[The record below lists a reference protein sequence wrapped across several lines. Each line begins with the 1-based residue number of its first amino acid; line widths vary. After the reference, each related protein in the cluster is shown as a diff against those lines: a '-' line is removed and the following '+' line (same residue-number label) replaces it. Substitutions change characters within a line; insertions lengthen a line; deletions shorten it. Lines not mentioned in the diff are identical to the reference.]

1 MITAEEQ
8 FNILIVDS
16 DDSNQATLG
25 EILQTEHHVEF
36 AQSGEEAIAKAVE
49 RRPDLILLNLTLPDI
64 SGFDLLLK
72 FKEMD
77 EAREIPVIL
86 LTGIASITDE
96 EKGLRLGAMDYL
108 TRPFHSAVVQARVRI
123 QLEIVKHIRTI
134 ERLGMIDALTDIP
147 NRRFFDMRIKEEWR
161 RTWRHRSS
169 MSMLMVDVDQFKI
182 YNDSYGHPQGD
193 HLLKNI
199 ARILTENL
207 HRPSD
212 MAARLGG
219 DEFAV
224 LLGDTDTAGAIRVA
238 ESIRQSIEKG
248 VVHTPQGEST
258 TVTVSIGIGT
268 ANPTMDME
276 IADFIQQVDDHLY
289 IAKDK
294 GRNQVSFQ
302 A

>member
-1 MITAEEQ
+1 MEEHDQ
-8 FNILIVDS
+8 FNILVVDNDS
-16 DDSNQATLG
+16 SNQAALG
-25 EILQTEHHVEF
+25 EILQAEHHMEF
-36 AQSGEEAIAKAVE
+36 AQGGADAIARIYEHK
-49 RRPDLILLNLTLPDI
+49 PDLILLNLALPDMN
-64 SGFDLLLK
+64 GFDLLQK

-86 LTGIASITDE
+86 LTVVASITDE

-108 TRPFHSAVVQARVRI
+108 IRPFHSAVVQARVRI

-161 RTWRHRSS
+161 RTWRHKSC
-169 MSMLMVDVDQFKI
+169 MSMLMLDVDQFKT
-182 YNDSYGHPQGD
+182 YNDTYGHPQGD
-193 HLLKNI
+193 QLLKFI

-238 ESIRQSIEKG
+238 ESIRRSIEKG

-258 TVTVSIGIGT
+258 AVTVSIGIST

-276 IADFIQQVDDHLY
+276 IADFIQQTDDHLY

-294 GRNQVSFQ
+294 GRNRVSFQ